1 MATVNKTSV
10 RVITRLIEMGI
21 TTEKEVVAL
30 ELKDALAIPG
40 ITVADLHA
48 VCELRR
54 QSNRENCLSSLLK
67 QARTRKR
74 RNEYDVGIC

>member
-21 TTEKEVVAL
+21 TTEKAVTSL

-40 ITVADLHA
+40 ITVTDLHA
-48 VCELRR
+48 VCEL
-54 QSNRENCLSSLLK
+54 
-67 QARTRKR
+67 QAAIKSKKLF
-74 RNEYDVGIC
+74 EFLVDASKDEKKEE

>member
-21 TTEKEVVAL
+21 TTEKEVTSL

-48 VCELRR
+48 ACNS
-54 QSNRENCLSSLLK
+54 QTAIKS
-67 QARTRKR
+67 RKLF
-74 RNEYDVGIC
+74 EFFVEASKDEKKEE